1 MKLKRKLLIMIMINK
16 LTAENFDAR
25 LAQAILAIKSNSAN
39 FVKKTDFDNKL
50 KKIK

>member
-25 LAQAILAIKSNSAN
+25 LAQAILASKSNIAN
-39 FVKKTDFDNKL
+39 FVKKQTLTIN
-50 KKIK
+50 